1 MRPGLAVSHFTV
13 PRFAAPPSPARHG
26 FIAAAGAVLVWLLLA
41 VRPAAAAELVMF
53 DRAGCP
59 WCLRWEREIGPIYPL
74 TDEGRRAPLRRV
86 SLERPLPPG
95 LDLRAPVFYSPTFVL
110 FDGGREIGR
119 ITGYA
124 GEDAFWGLL
133 KPLMARL
140 GAAE

>member
-1 MRPGLAVSHFTV
+1 MRPGLVVPHSTV
-13 PRFAAPPSPARHG
+13 PRIALPPSPARHG
-26 FIAAAGAVLVWLLLA
+26 LMAAAGAVLAWLLFA
-41 VRPAAAAELVMF
+41 ARPAAAAELVMF
-53 DRAGCP
+53 ERAGCP

-95 LDLRAPVFYSPTFVL
+95 LDMREPVFYSPTFVL

-133 KPLMARL
+133 KPLIARL